1 MADRRAGA
9 ARSKIGPIKGWRRRS
24 ALVAVAVAVA
34 ACGGGDGE
42 GAIPTLTWYVFDE
55 PSGAYDEAARSCTE
69 QAGGRYRIEMAA
81 LPSSADQQREQL
93 VRRLAAEDADIDIM
107 GMDVIWTGEFAEAG
121 WLVSWGGEAAAT
133 VTEGVPEPIVASA
146 TYEGQLWVAPYTTNT
161 QLLWYRTDRVPEP
174 PETWDEMVRMAEEIG
189 PGGTIQ
195 VQGGRYEGMTV
206 WFNSLIASAGGSV
219 IRGQGDNAEVA
230 LGQPAVRAMEVMRN
244 VATSQAADPSLSNA
258 MEDQG
263 RLAFETGE
271 SSFMI
276 NYPFVYPSAQ
286 ENAPEVFENMGWAR
300 WPAVIAGEASSPPLG
315 GINLGVGAFSEHPE
329 LAFEAATCI
338 RSAPHQIL
346 AAVDGGLAPTISS
359 LFDTPEVQEAF
370 PFADL
375 LQESLLDA
383 APRPVSPAYNDISLA
398 IQRTL
403 HPPDS
408 IDPEADLAELEDK
421 VNQALESR
429 GLL

>member
-9 ARSKIGPIKGWRRRS
+9 ARTRTGLRRGLLAMV
-24 ALVAVAVAVA
+24 ALVAA
-34 ACGGGDGE
+34 ACGGEGE
-42 GAIPTLTWYVFDE
+42 GAVPTLTWYVFDE
-55 PSGAYDEAARSCTE
+55 PSGAYDEAARTCSE

-121 WLVSWGGEAAAT
+121 WLLPWEGEAAAT
-133 VTEGVPEPIVASA
+133 VTDGVPGPIVASA
-146 TYEGQLWVAPYTTNT
+146 TYEDQLWVAPYTTNT

-174 PETWDEMVRMAEEIG
+174 PETWEEMVGMAEEIG
-189 PGGTIQ
+189 PGGTIL
-195 VQGGRYEGMTV
+195 VQGARYEGLTV
-206 WFNSLIASAGGSV
+206 WFNSLLASAGGSV
-219 IRGQGDNAEVA
+219 VSGQGDDADVA
-230 LGQPAVRAMEVMRN
+230 LGEPAVLAMEVMRT
-244 VATSQAADPSLSNA
+244 VAASQAADPSLSNA

-263 RLAFETGE
+263 RLAFESGGA
-271 SSFMI
+271 SFMV
-276 NYPFVYPSAQ
+276 NYPFVYPSAA

-300 WPAVIAGEASSPPLG
+300 WPAVVPGEPSRPPLG

-329 LAFEAATCI
+329 LAFEAAACI
-338 RSAPHQIL
+338 RSAPNQII
-346 AAVDGGLAPTISS
+346 AAVEGGLAPTISS
-359 LFDTPEVQEAF
+359 LFDTPEVQAAF

-375 LQESLLDA
+375 LQESLQDA

-408 IDPEADLAELEDK
+408 IDPVADLPELEDK

>member
-1 MADRRAGA
+1 M
-9 ARSKIGPIKGWRRRS
+9 
-24 ALVAVAVAVA
+24 AVAGLLAT
-34 ACGGGDGE
+34 ACGGGGDDE
-42 GAIPTLTWYVFDE
+42 GAVPTLTWYVFDE
-55 PSGAYDEAARSCTE
+55 PSGAYDAAAQTCSE

-93 VRRLAAEDADIDIM
+93 VRRLAAGDADIDIM

-121 WLVSWGGEAAAT
+121 WLLPWEGEAAAA
-133 VTEGVPEPIVASA
+133 VTEGVPGPIVASA
-146 TYEGQLWVAPYTTNT
+146 TYEDELWVAPYTTNT

-174 PETWDEMVRMAEEIG
+174 PETWEEMVRMAEEIG
-189 PGGTIQ
+189 AGGTVL
-195 VQGGRYEGMTV
+195 VQGARYEGLTV

-219 IRGQGDNAEVA
+219 IQGQGDDAEVA
-230 LGQPAVRAMEVMRN
+230 LGEPAIRAMEVMRN

-258 MEDQG
+258 MEDDG
-263 RLAFETGE
+263 RLAFEAGGA
-271 SSFMI
+271 SFMV
-276 NYPFVYPSAQ
+276 NYPFVYPSAA
-286 ENAPEVFENMGWAR
+286 ENAPEVFENLGWAR
-300 WPAVIAGEASSPPLG
+300 WPAVVPGEPSRPPLG

-329 LAFEAATCI
+329 LAFEAAACI
-338 RSAPHQIL
+338 RSAPNQII
-346 AAVDGGLAPTISS
+346 AAVDGGLAPTIST

-375 LQESLLDA
+375 LQESLQDA

-408 IDPEADLAELEDK
+408 IDPEADLAKLEDK
-421 VNQALESR
+421 VAQALESR

>member
-1 MADRRAGA
+1 VVDRRAGA
-9 ARSKIGPIKGWRRRS
+9 AGCGIDPKRARRRRS
-24 ALVAVAVAVA
+24 LLVAVAVVVA
-34 ACGGGDGE
+34 ACGGGDE
-42 GAIPTLTWYVFDE
+42 GAVPTLTWYVFDE
-55 PSGAYDEAARSCTE
+55 PSGAYDEAARDCTE

-121 WLVSWGGEAAAT
+121 WLQPWAGEAAVT
-133 VTEGVPEPIVASA
+133 VTDGVPDSIVASA
-146 TYEGQLWVAPYTTNT
+146 TYEDRLWVAPYTTNT

-174 PETWDEMVRMAEEIG
+174 PETWEEMVNMAEAIG
-189 PGGTIQ
+189 PEGIIQ
-195 VQGGRYEGMTV
+195 VQGARYEGLTV
-206 WFNSLIASAGGSV
+206 WANSLIASAGGSV
-219 IRGQGDNAEVA
+219 ITGQGDDAEVA
-230 LGQPAVRAMEVMRN
+230 LGQPAIRAMEVMRN
-244 VATSQAADPSLSNA
+244 VATSQAADASLSNA

-263 RLAFETGE
+263 RLAFESGG
-271 SSFMI
+271 SSFMV
-276 NYPFVYPSAQ
+276 NYPFVYPSAE
-286 ENAPEVFENMGWAR
+286 ENAPEIFENMGWAR
-300 WPAVIAGEASSPPLG
+300 WPAVVPGEPSRPPLG
-315 GINLGVGAFSEHPE
+315 GINLGIGAFSEHPE
-329 LAFEAATCI
+329 LAFEAAACI
-338 RSAPHQIL
+338 RSAPHQVI

-359 LFDTPEVQEAF
+359 LFDTPEVQAAF

-375 LQESLLDA
+375 LQESLQDA

-398 IQRTL
+398 IQRAL

-408 IDPEADLAELEDK
+408 IRPEEDLAELEDK

>member
-1 MADRRAGA
+1 MAHRRLGVG
-9 ARSKIGPIKGWRRRS
+9 RSTTGRRRGGTVP
-24 ALVAVAVAVA
+24 ALVVVALALA
-34 ACGGGDGE
+34 ACGGGDDE
-42 GAIPTLTWYVFDE
+42 GAVPTLTWYVFDE
-55 PSGAYDEAARSCTE
+55 PSGAYDEAARRCTD
-69 QAGGRYRIEMAA
+69 QSGGRFRIEMAA

-121 WLVSWGGEAAAT
+121 WLRPWEGEAAQT

-146 TYEGQLWVAPYTTNT
+146 TYEDQLWVAPYTTNT
-161 QLLWYRTDRVPEP
+161 QLLWYRTDRVPAP
-174 PETWDEMVRMAEEIG
+174 PETWEEMVRMAGEIG
-189 PGGTIQ
+189 AGGTIL
-195 VQGGRYEGMTV
+195 VQGARYEGLTV
-206 WFNSLIASAGGSV
+206 WFNSLIASAGGS
-219 IRGQGDNAEVA
+219 IIQGRGDDAEA
-230 LGQPAVRAMEVMRN
+230 SLGEPAVRAMEVMRN

-258 MEDQG
+258 MEDDA
-263 RLAFETGE
+263 RLAFEAGGA
-271 SSFMI
+271 SFMV
-276 NYPFVYPSAQ
+276 NYPFVYPSAA
-286 ENAPEVFENMGWAR
+286 ENAPEVFEHLGWAR
-300 WPAVIAGEASSPPLG
+300 WPAVVAGEPSRPPLG

-329 LAFEAATCI
+329 LAFEAAACI
-338 RSAPHQIL
+338 RSAPHQIT
-346 AAVDGGLAPTISS
+346 AAVAGGLAPTISS

-375 LQESLLDA
+375 LQESLQEA

-408 IDPEADLAELEDK
+408 IDPRADLAELEDK
-421 VNQALESR
+421 VTQALESR

>member
-1 MADRRAGA
+1 MGDRRAGTV
-9 ARSKIGPIKGWRRRS
+9 RSTVGRRRW
-24 ALVAVAVAVA
+24 ALVAVAMVLA
-34 ACGGGDGE
+34 ACGGGDDE
-42 GAIPTLTWYVFDE
+42 GAIPVLTWYVFDE
-55 PSGAYDEAARSCTE
+55 PSGAYDEAARRCTE
-69 QAGGRYRIEMAA
+69 QADGRYRIEMAA

-121 WLVSWGGEAAAT
+121 WLLPWEGEAAAE

-146 TYEGQLWVAPYTTNT
+146 TYEDELWVAPYTTNT

-174 PETWDEMVRMAEEIG
+174 PETWEEMVRMAEEIG
-189 PGGTIQ
+189 PEGTIL
-195 VQGGRYEGMTV
+195 VQGARYEGLTV
-206 WFNSLIASAGGSV
+206 WFNSLLASAGGSV
-219 IRGQGDNAEVA
+219 IRGQGDDAEVE
-230 LGQPAVRAMEVMRN
+230 LGEPAVQAMEVMRS

-258 MEDQG
+258 MEDQA
-263 RLAFETGE
+263 RLAFEAGE
-271 SSFMI
+271 ASFMV

-286 ENAPEVFENMGWAR
+286 ENAPEMFENLGWAR
-300 WPAVIAGEASSPPLG
+300 WPAVIPGEPSRPPLG

-329 LAFEAATCI
+329 LVFEAAACI
-338 RSAPHQIL
+338 RSAPNQII
-346 AAVDGGLAPTISS
+346 AAVNGGLAPTVSS
-359 LFDTPEVQEAF
+359 LFDTPEVQAAF

-375 LQESLLDA
+375 LQESLQDA

-398 IQRTL
+398 IQRAL

-408 IDPEADLAELEDK
+408 IDPRADLAELEDK

>member
-1 MADRRAGA
+1 MGERPTRTFRNRGRAG
-9 ARSKIGPIKGWRRRS
+9 RSL
-24 ALVAVAVAVA
+24 AAVAVAGLLA
-34 ACGGGDGE
+34 TACGGGGDDE
-42 GAIPTLTWYVFDE
+42 GAVPTLTWYVFDE
-55 PSGAYDEAARSCTE
+55 PSGAYDAAAQTCSE

-93 VRRLAAEDADIDIM
+93 VRRLAAGDADIDIM

-121 WLVSWGGEAAAT
+121 WLLPWEGEAAAA
-133 VTEGVPEPIVASA
+133 VTEGVPGPIVASA
-146 TYEGQLWVAPYTTNT
+146 TYEDELWVAPYTTNT

-174 PETWDEMVRMAEEIG
+174 PETWEEMVRMAEEIG
-189 PGGTIQ
+189 AGGTVL
-195 VQGGRYEGMTV
+195 VQGARYEGLTV

-219 IRGQGDNAEVA
+219 IQGQGDDAEVA
-230 LGQPAVRAMEVMRN
+230 LGEPAIRAMEVMRN

-258 MEDQG
+258 MEDDG
-263 RLAFETGE
+263 RLAFEAGGA
-271 SSFMI
+271 SFMV
-276 NYPFVYPSAQ
+276 NYPFVYPSAA
-286 ENAPEVFENMGWAR
+286 ENAPEVFENLGWAR
-300 WPAVIAGEASSPPLG
+300 WPAVVPGEPSRPPLG

-329 LAFEAATCI
+329 LAFEAAACI
-338 RSAPHQIL
+338 RSAPNQII
-346 AAVDGGLAPTISS
+346 AAVDGGLAPTIST

-375 LQESLLDA
+375 LQESLQDA

-408 IDPEADLAELEDK
+408 IDPEADLAKLEDK
-421 VNQALESR
+421 VAQALESR